1 MRYQTGTVARQLE
14 LEYLELNSAPT
25 GGPTAGSAVTA
36 GQQTCAICQTRHVM
50 VESRRSRRTDL
61 FDTLCFRCYHLQMQR
76 KRMSTRR
83 RAQAAV
89 RAATDDLID
98 TLDTVR
104 QRPAMPEP
112 KYLALGHRRRQAQ
125 MAARREMD
133 RREAKTTDP
142 ARARRVAR
150 LAALA
155 GRAG

>member
-1 MRYQTGTVARQLE
+1 MHYQTATAARQLE
-14 LEYLELNSAPT
+14 LEYLERSSAP
-25 GGPTAGSAVTA
+25 GRPTKKPATTV

-50 VESRRSRRTDL
+50 VESRRSHRIDL
-61 FDTLCFRCYHLQMQR
+61 FHTLCFRCYHLQMQR

-89 RAATDDLID
+89 RGATADLID
-98 TLDTVR
+98 RFDTLR
-104 QRPAMPEP
+104 QRPPMPEP
-112 KYLALGHRRRQAQ
+112 KYLALEHRRRQAQ
-125 MAARREMD
+125 MSARHEMD